1 MCAFLKLLTFPSNVL
16 TQSLN
21 LPWCILFN
29 ILNVDYAK
37 PSVRGV
43 IYVKYISLECEG
55 LSGLNFFGRE
65 YLSTFR
71 VIFVHLQ
78 CQYVEVGH
86 VDCGAGG
93 GGGDIC
99 PPSTPRC

>member
-1 MCAFLKLLTFPSNVL
+1 MCAFLKLLTFPNNVL

-37 PSVRGV
+37 PSVKGV

-65 YLSTFR
+65 YLP
-71 VIFVHLQ
+71 IFGLV
-78 CQYVEVGH
+78 YNGSEENVDNGEVFFDKEEQ
-86 VDCGAGG
+86 VF
-93 GGGDIC
+93 
-99 PPSTPRC
+99 